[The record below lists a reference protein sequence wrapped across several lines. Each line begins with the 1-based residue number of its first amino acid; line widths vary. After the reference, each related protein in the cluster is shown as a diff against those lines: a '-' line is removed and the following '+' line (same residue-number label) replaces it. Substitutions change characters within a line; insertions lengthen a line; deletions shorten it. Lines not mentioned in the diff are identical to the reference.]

1 MPSTCPA
8 GHTCLPTA
16 LTLHDHFQQDIG
28 DKPRR
33 MSCSPR
39 LAWLYGNGQKMR
51 CGVEECPEVSVRSQD
66 WALAHDSATWGSS
79 TVQPVARGAS
89 GQPPLHSHT
98 ISCTPCLA
106 GELPA
111 FPGLFLTGTQKPAW
125 DTVRWDPL
133 SRGLPP
139 APHLGYPDQ
148 HPLRKMVED
157 RGAACSGDTHSLS
170 PGIPLSPLQH
180 LIPTSHEVCPLL
192 WHLHPAW
199 WHLGSGLTL
208 NLQQPHCPFLHVTM
222 GTGHSVPGPQK
233 HLSTVS

>member
-1 MPSTCPA
+1 MPRSFCEKPGLGFSPRQCHVGQQHSPACSKRCFWPASTAFTHNQLYPMPSRGTA
-8 GHTCLPTA
+8 SLPRA
-16 LTLHDHFQQDIG
+16 VL
-28 DKPRR
+28 
-33 MSCSPR
+33 
-39 LAWLYGNGQKMR
+39 
-51 CGVEECPEVSVRSQD
+51 
-66 WALAHDSATWGSS
+66 
-79 TVQPVARGAS
+79 
-89 GQPPLHSHT
+89 
-98 ISCTPCLA
+98 
-106 GELPA
+106 
-111 FPGLFLTGTQKPAW
+111 LTGTQKPAW

-133 SRGLPP
+133 SRGLPL

-157 RGAACSGDTHSLS
+157 RGAACSGDTHSPS
-170 PGIPLSPLQH
+170 PGVPLSPLQH